1 MAEKKSIIEEANKK
15 AAEKMISARPVLKDV
30 RPAKDVIPNMTKNT
44 ILHAGPPITWD
55 RVCSPMKGGILG
67 AVVYEKLA
75 KDFKEAE
82 SLIRSGEVV
91 FSPCHHHNAIGTMA
105 GITSA
110 SMPVFVVEDK
120 VNGNTIYANIR
131 EETVKA
137 LRYGF
142 YDENVQRKLEWNA
155 KTLGPVISEALKI
168 SGGIDLINL
177 IAQSLHMGD
186 DGHNK
191 NTAEN
196 ALFALKI
203 MPFLVKTDFSSG
215 ELSEVATWMN
225 VDDRFISTAVM
236 AACKSM
242 CKAAEGIPNSSV
254 VTVMC
259 RNGTDFGIRVGALGD
274 AWFTAPSPRVEALYF
289 PGFRPEDAGLDMGDS
304 CVTETAGIGAFAMAA
319 APSMVEFVGGTV
331 SDSISYTREM
341 FEITVTKNQNFTIA
355 YLDFAGTPTGIDI
368 MKVVRTGIQPIIN
381 TSISHK
387 DAGVGQVGAGMTRA
401 PLECFKKA
409 LEAFGEKM
417 NV

>member
-1 MAEKKSIIEEANKK
+1 MAEKKSIIEEANKN

-82 SLIRSGEVV
+82 HLIKSGEVV
-91 FSPCHHHNAIGTMA
+91 FSPCHHHNVIGTMA

-120 VNGNTIYANIR
+120 VNGNTVYANIR

-168 SGGIDLINL
+168 SGGIDMINL

-203 MPFLVKTDFSSG
+203 MPSLVKTNFSSD

-236 AACKSM
+236 AACKSV

-259 RNGTDFGIRVGALGD
+259 RNGTDFGIRVSALGD
-274 AWFTAPSPRVEALYF
+274 TWFTAPSPRVEALYF
-289 PGFRPEDAGLDMGDS
+289 PGFGPEDAGLDMGDS

-331 SDSISYTREM
+331 EDSISYTKEM

-409 LEAFGEKM
+409 LGAFGEKM